1 MQNYQIFQ
9 NSFSHIATTM
19 DNTVSYQQAKSDQ
32 RAQTASL
39 QEHIEAAIIR
49 GEFSPGDRLD
59 ESRLA
64 ERFGVSRTPI
74 REAFKGLVASRLA
87 VKRQHAG
94 VFVVNPSLDEIME
107 MFELMATLESF
118 AAKKAAH
125 RATQSNLTAVKQAH
139 ENCIIAA
146 NTGDPAIYFTANQ
159 VFHEQIYKAAHNSV
173 LHEQIIALNKRLA
186 PYRRLVTFRTHHH
199 IEKSNEEHAAILSA
213 IEQHATNDASLAMG
227 KHLDLLAEDA
237 LTLAR
242 ATKSKQLG

>member
-1 MQNYQIFQ
+1 MQNYQISK
-9 NSFSHIATTM
+9 NSFSHIAMTM

-64 ERFGVSRTPI
+64 KRFGVSRTPI
-74 REAFKGLVASRLA
+74 REAFKSLVASRLA
-87 VKRQHAG
+87 VKRQHTG
-94 VFVVNPSLDEIME
+94 VFVVNPPLDEIME

-118 AAKKAAH
+118 AAEKAAH
-125 RATQSNLTAVKQAH
+125 RATPSNLTAVKEAH
-139 ENCIIAA
+139 ENCIVAA
-146 NTGDPAIYFTANQ
+146 KTGEPAVYFTANQ

-173 LHEQIIALNKRLA
+173 LHEQIIALDKRLA
-186 PYRRLVTFRTHHH
+186 PYRRLVTFRPHR
-199 IEKSNEEHAAILSA
+199 IEESNEEHAAILSA